1 MSSVTTLPEVQ
12 VVDAEKRRRA
22 VLIVI
27 GCTLII
33 GAAQYLIKLGA
44 NQLAAEQHSVHGG
57 SVSLEA
63 AVMGIFTNPA
73 IFSGY
78 CLYGVFTIL
87 FVFALRHGELSILYP
102 LISLGYVWVAIIG
115 VVAFHEAMNPFKLA
129 GIAII
134 MAGVTVLGRGSGS
147 YK

>member
-1 MSSVTTLPEVQ
+1 MSSVTAVPELQ
-12 VVDAEKRRRA
+12 VVDQDKRRRA
-22 VLIVI
+22 ALIVI
-27 GCTLII
+27 ACTLII

-44 NQLAAEQHSVHGG
+44 NQLAAQQLSGHAG
-57 SVSLEA
+57 SVSLQA

-73 IFSGY
+73 IFGGY
-78 CLYGVFTIL
+78 CLYGIFTVL

-115 VVAFHEAMNPFKLA
+115 VIAFHESMNPLKLT

-134 MAGVTVLGRGSGS
+134 MAGVTVLGRGSA
-147 YK
+147 K

>member
-1 MSSVTTLPEVQ
+1 LSSVTAVPELQ
-12 VVDAEKRRRA
+12 VVDQDKRRRA
-22 VLIVI
+22 ALIVI
-27 GCTLII
+27 ACTLII

-44 NQLAAEQHSVHGG
+44 NQLAAEQHSAHSG
-57 SVSLEA
+57 SVSLQA

-78 CLYGVFTIL
+78 CLYGIFTVL

-115 VVAFHEAMNPFKLA
+115 VIAFHESMNPLKLT

-134 MAGVTVLGRGSGS
+134 MAGVTVLGRGSA
-147 YK
+147 K

>member
-1 MSSVTTLPEVQ
+1 LSSVTAVPELQ
-12 VVDAEKRRRA
+12 VVDADKRRRA
-22 VLIVI
+22 ALIVI
-27 GCTLII
+27 ACTLII

-44 NQLAAEQHSVHGG
+44 NQLAAQQLSGHAG
-57 SVSLEA
+57 SVSLQA

-73 IFSGY
+73 IFGGY
-78 CLYGVFTIL
+78 CLYGIFTVL

-115 VVAFHEAMNPFKLA
+115 VIAFHESMNPLKLT

-134 MAGVTVLGRGSGS
+134 MLGVTVLGRGSA
-147 YK
+147 K